1 MSVQQHEILERIES
15 MLDHFLRMPEFEG
28 DGLGRA
34 QEKFSN
40 IIKHIQEL
48 PFSGFEDLTKL
59 AELVHDKFDP
69 YRGHFG
75 RASEF
80 QNVAA
85 AEPPARPS
93 GATSGPSI
101 IPPPNPSGARPVV
114 SDRVKWKN
122 PPSFDAEPFLSDP
135 LVRAAFV
142 DPEVLRKDPCEWPP
156 SRPPKLNCS
165 KSELLKLASRWD
177 ELGACMLLPLEQKNF
192 KEAVGLFCVGKDAQY
207 DRLII
212 NPVTINSRMHSISKS
227 TKELAPG
234 CMLGLL
240 HLEDDMMFRF
250 QADDLTDFY
259 YSILVSESRATRNAI
274 RQVLHSHEVS
284 HFRSYKP
291 EFDGKP
297 LLICLRTLAMGDNLA
312 VEIAQQAHSNVLR
325 QLCGALLPHETLR
338 YRCPVPRSDFIE
350 LLAID
355 DHVGIQKLPKAVF
368 EDKPAMRDTNVFA
381 TTGRAY
387 QQVNLIQ
394 QEYKQKRDQTSGVF

>member
-1 MSVQQHEILERIES
+1 
-15 MLDHFLRMPEFEG
+15 
-28 DGLGRA
+28 
-34 QEKFSN
+34 
-40 IIKHIQEL
+40 
-48 PFSGFEDLTKL
+48 
-59 AELVHDKFDP
+59 
-69 YRGHFG
+69 
-75 RASEF
+75 
-80 QNVAA
+80 
-85 AEPPARPS
+85 
-93 GATSGPSI
+93 
-101 IPPPNPSGARPVV
+101 
-114 SDRVKWKN
+114 
-122 PPSFDAEPFLSDP
+122 
-135 LVRAAFV
+135 
-142 DPEVLRKDPCEWPP
+142 
-156 SRPPKLNCS
+156 
-165 KSELLKLASRWD
+165 
-177 ELGACMLLPLEQKNF
+177 MLLPLEQKNF

>member
-1 MSVQQHEILERIES
+1 MK
-15 MLDHFLRMPEFEG
+15 G
-28 DGLGRA
+28 TGWDGLRKSI
-34 QEKFSN
+34 QSN

-48 PFSGFEDLTKL
+48 PFSGFEDLAKL

-142 DPEVLRKDPCEWPP
+142 DPEVLRKDPSEWPP
-156 SRPPKLNCS
+156 KQTPKVNCS

-259 YSILVSESRATRNAI
+259 YTILVSESRATRNAI
-274 RQVLHSHEVS
+274 RQVFHSHQVS

-312 VEIAQQAHSNVLR
+312 VEIAQQAHRMCCVSCAGRCFHTKPSGIVVLSLLWRRFELR
-325 QLCGALLPHETLR
+325 QLTLQVHR
-338 YRCPVPRSDFIE
+338 NICCSLRNLGYIVHKFI
-350 LLAID
+350 
-355 DHVGIQKLPKAVF
+355 V
-368 EDKPAMRDTNVFA
+368 
-381 TTGRAY
+381 
-387 QQVNLIQ
+387 
-394 QEYKQKRDQTSGVF
+394 TSFTKWLVIT